1 MGRFFFDFIDGDALF
16 VDSEGTDLIDESHVE
31 LEATR
36 TLAEIALDRLPEYG
50 PRRLALTVRD
60 EGGRQIMT
68 ASLTL
73 QIQRSN

>member
-1 MGRFFFDFIDGDALF
+1 MGRFFFDFSDGDTLF
-16 VDSEGTDLIDESHVE
+16 VDSEGTVLIDEGHVE

-36 TLAEIALDRLPEYG
+36 TLGEIALDLLPETG

-60 EGGRQIMT
+60 EHGRYIMT

-73 QIQRSN
+73 EIDRSN

>member
-1 MGRFFFDFIDGDALF
+1 MGRFFFDFSDGESLF

-36 TLAEIALDRLPEYG
+36 TLAEIALDRLPEVG

-60 EGGRQIMT
+60 EHGRHIMI
-68 ASLTL
+68 ASLIL
-73 QIQRSN
+73 QIERSN